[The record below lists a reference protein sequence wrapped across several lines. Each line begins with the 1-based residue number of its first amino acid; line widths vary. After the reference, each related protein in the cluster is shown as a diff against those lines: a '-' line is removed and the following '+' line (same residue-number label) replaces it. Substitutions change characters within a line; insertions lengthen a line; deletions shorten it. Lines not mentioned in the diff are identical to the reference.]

1 MRLAVCALLTA
12 ACAGLGWF
20 AAAWQTRRAGALQA
34 LRRAVLHLQEDMLDR
49 RVPLNEA
56 MAKTGHPLFEEAAR
70 AVGVGPE
77 QALSDAARRLSQRGG
92 ALDCLTRGDLAS
104 IDRLA
109 GELGRGSAQRQRLL
123 LTKPP
128 RSWARCW
135 SRRTNSPK
143 NATGSTFPSA
153 PWADWPSR
161 QCLFRMGNGEW
172 GMGNESVA
180 EAARGTDEEDAR
192 ERTRQRGDGMEG
204 DD

>member
-1 MRLAVCALLTA
+1 MDTGMRLAVCALLTA

-123 LTKPP
+123 LTET
-128 RSWARCW
+128 AEELG
-135 SRRTNSPK
+135 
-143 NATGSTFPSA
+143 ALLVQ
-153 PWADWPSR
+153 ADK
-161 QCLFRMGNGEW
+161 L
-172 GMGNESVA
+172 A
-180 EAARGTDEEDAR
+180 EERNRLYISLGTLGGLALAA
-192 ERTRQRGDGMEG
+192 MLI
-204 DD
+204 